1 MQNNAPP
8 SVQAFLDH
16 LAVEAGLSAHTVVA
30 YRRDLQPFHA
40 FLKERKRGLERIQAE
55 DLVQYLLRRRRQ
67 GASSAT
73 VARNLVSI
81 RMYLRFLASEGQI
94 RENPAADLDSPK
106 LWRRLPDVL
115 KPEQVD
121 RLLAA
126 PEPDA
131 ANGLRDRALLETL
144 YATGARISEALG
156 LTMEGVNLEVG
167 FLRVRGKG
175 NKERLVPLGRKA
187 KEAIARYLRDARPKL
202 AAKRENAHLF
212 LTKSGRPL
220 DRINAFLLVRRY
232 CRKAGI
238 KQRVS
243 PHSLRHSFATHL
255 LQGGADLRAVQELLG
270 HASISSTQIYT
281 HVDQARVKELHRK
294 FHPRG

>member
-1 MQNNAPP
+1 MQTIAPP
-8 SVQAFLDH
+8 TVQAFLDH
-16 LAVEAGLSAHTVVA
+16 LAVEAGLSAHTVAA

-40 FLKERKRGLERIQAE
+40 FLKERKRGPQQLQAE
-55 DLVQYLLRRRRQ
+55 DLVQYLMRRRRQ

-106 LWRRLPDVL
+106 LWRRLPDVM
-115 KPEQVD
+115 KPEEVD

-126 PEPDA
+126 PDPDA
-131 ANGLRDRALLETL
+131 ANGLRDRALLEVL

-220 DRINAFLLVRRY
+220 DRVNAFLLVRRY
-232 CRKAGI
+232 CKKAGI